1 MNAVCNIESRHVYP
15 ILCAIVYGAHFMSS
29 LRLEAEQ
36 SIR

>member
-1 MNAVCNIESRHVYP
+1 MNAVCNVESRNGYQ